1 MRPLTLVLLLVV
13 AALASACASRS
24 PAPIISLQSQQCGE
38 TWALESATPIWLNAQ
53 AALRERFDGSS
64 RCISTD
70 DGSAIFASYKL
81 PVFRQPYSIDIDSEI
96 AGQTLF
102 APEVL
107 MLDAA
112 GKMTRRLEF
121 DRFSV
126 RGERVEGTVFMHPE
140 NLAERYLVVRSAG
153 FAVGRTGDRYVSGSV
168 IVPLVNTVLPMLV
181 MYGTEYSQRYTYSH
195 SGVVYLDARSSS
207 APRRER
213 LAMDAARAQF

>member
-1 MRPLTLVLLLVV
+1 MRLFNCLVLLF
-13 AALASACASRS
+13 AALTGACASRS
-24 PAPIISLQSQQCGE
+24 PAPIVSLQAQQCGE
-38 TWALESATPIWLNAQ
+38 TWALESAIPIWLDAQ
-53 AALRERFDGSS
+53 APVRERFDGSS

-81 PVFRQPYSIDIDSEI
+81 PAFRQPYSIDIDSEI

-107 MLDAA
+107 LLDAA
-112 GKMTRRLEF
+112 GKVTRRLEF
-121 DRFSV
+121 DRFSA

-140 NLAERYLVVRSAG
+140 NRAERYLIVRSAA
-153 FAVGRTGDRYVSGSV
+153 FAVGRTGDRYISGSV
-168 IVPLVNTVLPMLV
+168 VVPLVNTVLPMLV

-195 SGVVYLDARSSS
+195 SGVVYVDARSSK
-207 APRRER
+207 APRREK